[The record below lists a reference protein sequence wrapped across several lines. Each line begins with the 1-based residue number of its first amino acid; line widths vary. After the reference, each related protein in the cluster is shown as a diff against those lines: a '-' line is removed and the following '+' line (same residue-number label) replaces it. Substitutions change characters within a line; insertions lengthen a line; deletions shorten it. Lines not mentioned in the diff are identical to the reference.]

1 MSGAMH
7 TPGPWELVIVEM
19 TDGKPFCHVYGAD
32 GDAIVYATLRDPEEV
47 AANALLI
54 AAAPELLQA
63 LEAMID
69 ERWSDLHS
77 HMRRE
82 QFDRHFASELAAIA
96 KAKGEQA

>member
-1 MSGAMH
+1 
-7 TPGPWELVIVEM
+7 M
-19 TDGKPFCHVYGAD
+19 TRRNVSEAEAER
-32 GDAIVYATLRDPEEV
+32 AIAVLKRGIEAAENSNQAGENFVV
-47 AANALLI
+47 AASH
-54 AAAPELLQA
+54 APELVEA

-77 HMRRE
+77 HMSRE